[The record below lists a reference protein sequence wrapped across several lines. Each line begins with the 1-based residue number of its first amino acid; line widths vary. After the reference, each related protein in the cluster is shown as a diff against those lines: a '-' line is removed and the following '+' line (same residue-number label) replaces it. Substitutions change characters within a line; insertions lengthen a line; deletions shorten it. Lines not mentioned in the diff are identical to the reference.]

1 MESEGPGQ
9 ASTEDVT
16 LMAKTD
22 AKDNKVIE
30 KLPDNKAIFQ
40 NEERPYMMYV
50 GDRAASK
57 AGWKKLTEIPNDRV
71 LKQTSTGMYVLGKK
85 E

>member
-1 MESEGPGQ
+1 
-9 ASTEDVT
+9 
-16 LMAKTD
+16 MAKTS
-22 AKDNKVIE
+22 AKDNKIIDQ
-30 KLPDNKAIFQ
+30 LPADKAIFQ

-50 GDRAASK
+50 GARAASK
-57 AGWKKLTEIPNDRV
+57 DGWKKLTEIPSDRV